1 MVQKEKLEQL
11 EPREHKVYKEAED
24 LRERKALWEPKEQ
37 LEPKEVEDHR
47 VPKEPPEC

>member
-11 EPREHKVYKEAED
+11 EPLVHKVYKEAED

-47 VPKEPPEC
+47 VQKEPPEC